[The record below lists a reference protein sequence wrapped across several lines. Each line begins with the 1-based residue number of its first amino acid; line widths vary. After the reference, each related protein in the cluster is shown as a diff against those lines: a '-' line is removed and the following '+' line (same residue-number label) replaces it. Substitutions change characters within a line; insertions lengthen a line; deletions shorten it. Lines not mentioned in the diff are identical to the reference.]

1 MDEQKITDSEKYQQE
16 IAEQYKKRVS
26 KFSSN
31 EILEVLRML
40 GITGVEQESIQEAVA
55 GNMNATYLT
64 PSLVIKIN
72 KDKEVRKYLAN
83 KIVSDKLSEQY
94 PVVKVRDYDFFQK
107 TNYEILIMERAS
119 GTPLL
124 DDIFELSD
132 ESQIDLFTQVLA
144 VVKQLF
150 TIGFDNFGPVGSE
163 IGLFPAYAELLA
175 SEFGRHIRAIREQK
189 LCDEKDIEKVEKYF
203 LENVVIFNDEKP
215 VFIHTDLHMGNILHE
230 GDRLTAIID
239 FDSALQAPKT
249 RTLVSLLGFVDNPA
263 QFVEGTKD
271 FQKYKGKSFYHFLP
285 ALREGLSDVFN
296 DRLLLKKL
304 NMYGVSI
311 GMMWIAGN
319 WSSDWNKEM
328 IHNIVDNELAD
339 SEEKLRQSY
348 FGKIL
353 GH

>member
-144 VVKQLF
+144 DL
-150 TIGFDNFGPVGSE
+150 I
-163 IGLFPAYAELLA
+163 ILA
-175 SEFGRHIRAIREQK
+175 R
-189 LCDEKDIEKVEKYF
+189 
-203 LENVVIFNDEKP
+203 
-215 VFIHTDLHMGNILHE
+215 
-230 GDRLTAIID
+230 
-239 FDSALQAPKT
+239 
-249 RTLVSLLGFVDNPA
+249 
-263 QFVEGTKD
+263 
-271 FQKYKGKSFYHFLP
+271 
-285 ALREGLSDVFN
+285 
-296 DRLLLKKL
+296 
-304 NMYGVSI
+304 
-311 GMMWIAGN
+311 
-319 WSSDWNKEM
+319 
-328 IHNIVDNELAD
+328 
-339 SEEKLRQSY
+339 
-348 FGKIL
+348 
-353 GH
+353 